1 MTDIALRPGGLFT
14 HRPFL
19 SFMGSRALSSMAFQ
33 GTGVALGWLVYD
45 LTRNPFD
52 LGLIGLCQ
60 FLPMVV
66 LTFVVGHVA
75 DQFDRRRIA
84 FACQVIEAIALA
96 VIAVGVWQGWLT
108 LPAIFIAVTVLGAA
122 QAFERPTMAA
132 LLPGIV
138 PAEALPRAIANST
151 SVMQTALV
159 VGPSCTSSRRRY
171 GRAVCQSWLMAA
183 CTRSTLRRRISQY
196 ACSQ

>member
-96 VIAVGVWQGWLT
+96 VIAAGVWQGWLT

-138 PAEALPRAIANST
+138 PVEALPRAIANST
-151 SVMQTALV
+151 SVM
-159 VGPSCTSSRRRY
+159 
-171 GRAVCQSWLMAA
+171 
-183 CTRSTLRRRISQY
+183 
-196 ACSQ
+196 